1 MREEPKQLEMKH
13 LLGKMSLKGVYLENV
28 CIKVI
33 VQAIEVYSPEGVG
46 PREG

>member
-1 MREEPKQLEMKH
+1 MCEEPKQLEMKR

-28 CIKVI
+28 CIKMI
-33 VQAIEVYSPEGVG
+33 VQAIGVYNPEGIG